1 MEPGRASNTALR
13 AALRRATHQILDRP
27 PILDD
32 PIAIPLL
39 GQYFSYDPARESHP
53 AARAFSAFMATR
65 SRYAEDRLAGSVA
78 RGVAQY
84 VVLGAGLDTFAYR
97 NPFPQI
103 RVFEVDFPATQRW
116 KRELLAEAAI
126 APPANLTYV
135 PIDFEHATLIPS
147 LAEAGFDTTTPA
159 FFGWL
164 GVVPY
169 LTLGAFRATLQA
181 IASLAPGTAV
191 SFDYGILPHS
201 LRPHRRQVFEKVAER
216 VAAAGE
222 PFRLFFTPTELDD
235 QLRHAG
241 FSRFEQLDSDALN
254 ELYFAGRADG
264 LRLPTPGL
272 GMLATAWV

>member
-13 AALRRATHQILDRP
+13 AALRRAVHQVLDRP

-32 PIAIPLL
+32 PIAVPLL
-39 GQYFSYDPARESHP
+39 GQYFTYDPARETHP
-53 AARAFSAFMATR
+53 AARAFRAFMATR
-65 SRYAEDRLAGSVA
+65 SRYAEDRVAGSVA

-84 VVLGAGLDTFAYR
+84 VILGAGLDTFAYR

-126 APPANLTYV
+126 FAPANLTYV
-135 PIDFEHATLIPS
+135 PVDFERTALIPA
-147 LAEAGFDTTTPA
+147 LAEAGFDASRPA
-159 FFGWL
+159 FFCWL

-169 LTLGAFRATLQA
+169 LTLSAFRATLEA
-181 IASLAPGTAV
+181 IASLAPGSAI
-191 SFDYGILPHS
+191 SFDYGQLPHS
-201 LRPHRRQVFEKVAER
+201 LRPHRRAVFEKVAER

-222 PFRLFFTPTELDD
+222 PFRLFFTPAELDD
-235 QLRHAG
+235 LLRHAG
-241 FSRFEQLDSDALN
+241 FPRFEQLDSAQLN
-254 ELYFAGRADG
+254 DLYFAGRTDG
-264 LRLPTPGL
+264 LALPTPGL